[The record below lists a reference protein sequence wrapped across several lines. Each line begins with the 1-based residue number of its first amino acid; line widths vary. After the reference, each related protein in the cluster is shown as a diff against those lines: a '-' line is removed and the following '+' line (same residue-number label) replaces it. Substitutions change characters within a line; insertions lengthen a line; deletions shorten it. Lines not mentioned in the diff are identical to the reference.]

1 MGKTTDF
8 DFILIKNTT
17 ILDYEESITGPYFD
31 I

>member
-17 ILDYEESITGPYFD
+17 ILDCKESITRPYFD